1 MTDSII
7 IDRRFQGPPNSGN
20 GGYVCG
26 RLAAYIQGPA
36 TVRLKSPPRLETEL
50 RVNPRAAGWALLD
63 GGQVVAEARP
73 AEIDL
78 DPPSSPTFDEALHA
92 SQRYRGHQSHPYPG
106 CFVCGPDRAPADGL
120 RIFPGPLPREPMV
133 AAPWTPDPALADS
146 AGTARTE
153 FVWAALDCP
162 GAFAFEWSPDYA
174 VLLGEMT
181 ATIDQAA
188 RTGAAHVVI
197 GWELAREGR
206 KHHTGTALFDA
217 AGNCIAKASATWLE
231 VPAPI

>member
-1 MTDSII
+1 MANSII

-26 RLAAYIQGPA
+26 CLAAYIRGPA

-50 RVNPRAAGWALLD
+50 RVRPDAAGWALWD
-63 GGQVVAEARP
+63 GEQMVAQARP
-73 AEIDL
+73 GELDL
-78 DPPSSPTFDEALHA
+78 DPPSPPAFEDAVQA
-92 SQRYRGHQSHPYPG
+92 SRRYRGHQSHPYPG

-120 RIFPGPLPREPMV
+120 RIFPGPLPQRSIV
-133 AAPWTPDPALADS
+133 AAPWTPDPALADT
-146 AGTARTE
+146 AGTVRTE

-162 GAFAFEWSPDYA
+162 GAFAFEWSPDRA

-181 ATIDQAA
+181 ATVDKAVQA
-188 RTGAAHVVI
+188 GAAHVVI
-197 GWELAREGR
+197 GWELARDGR

-217 AGNCIAKASATWLE
+217 AGTCIAKARATWLE
-231 VPAPI
+231 VSDPA

>member
-7 IDRRFQGPPNSGN
+7 IKRRFQGPPNSGN

-26 RLAAYIQGPA
+26 CLASYIQGPA

-50 RVNPRAAGWALLD
+50 QVCPDAAGWALLD

-73 AEIDL
+73 GDPAL
-78 DPPSSPTFDEALHA
+78 DPPPPPAFGDAVRA
-92 SQRYRGHQSHPYPG
+92 SRRYRGHHSHPYPG
-106 CFVCGPDRAPADGL
+106 CFVCGPERAVSDGL
-120 RIFPGPLPREPMV
+120 RIFPGPLPQGSIV
-133 AAPWTPDPALADS
+133 AAPWTPDASLAGNT
-146 AGTARTE
+146 GTVKTE
-153 FVWAALDCP
+153 FLWAALDCP
-162 GAFAFEWSPDYA
+162 GAFSFEWPPDGA

-181 ATIDQAA
+181 ARVDQAA
-188 RTGAAHVVI
+188 RAAAEYVVI

-217 AGNCIAKASATWLE
+217 AGACIARARATWIE
-231 VPAPI
+231 VPAPA